1 LATRL
6 TRAERAAATR
16 RDLLEV
22 AERRFFADGYHGTRL
37 DDIAEEAGYTKG
49 AVYSAYHSK
58 AGLFLALYDRVVD
71 QRIREIREL
80 LSAHQTEDDRLDAL
94 ALQPVDD
101 RNGRFLVLAIEF
113 LTHAARDGELLDA
126 IATRHDNL
134 RASLA
139 ELAPSCGPLSPQAW
153 AATTLALSNGLA
165 LERLINPR
173 GVPDDLMA
181 SVQRSLLR
189 SAGLVRPGD

>member
-37 DDIAEEAGYTKG
+37 DDVAEEAGYTKG
-49 AVYSAYHSK
+49 AVYSAYQSK
-58 AGLFLALYDRVVD
+58 AGLFLALYDEVVE
-71 QRIREIREL
+71 QRIGEIRAL
-80 LSAHQTEDDRLDAL
+80 LSAHETEDDRLAAL
-94 ALQPVDD
+94 ARQPVDD

-126 IATRHDNL
+126 ISTRHAQL

-139 ELAPSCGPLSPQAW
+139 DLAPSAGPLNPEAW
-153 AATTLALSNGLA
+153 AVMTLALSNGLA
-165 LERLINPR
+165 LERLINPQ
-173 GVPDDLMA
+173 GVPGDLMA
-181 SVQRSLLR
+181 SVQRSIVTSGG
-189 SAGLVRPGD
+189 SAGLDA

>member
-1 LATRL
+1 MATRL

-37 DDIAEEAGYTKG
+37 DDVAEEAGYTKG
-49 AVYSAYHSK
+49 AVYSAYQSK
-58 AGLFLALYDRVVD
+58 AGLFLALYDQIVE

-80 LSAHQTEDDRLDAL
+80 LSEHETEDGRLDAL
-94 ALQPVDD
+94 ARAPVDD
-101 RNGRFLVLAIEF
+101 RNGRFLILAIEF
-113 LTHAARDGELLDA
+113 LTHAARDEGLLDA
-126 IATRHDNL
+126 ISQRHEHL

-139 ELAPSCGPLSPQAW
+139 GLAPSHGPLAPEAW
-153 AATTLALSNGLA
+153 AVMTLALSNGLA

-173 GVPDDLMA
+173 GVPGDLMA
-181 SVQRSLLR
+181 SIQRSVVPPLR
-189 SAGLVRPGD
+189 GSDA

>member
-1 LATRL
+1 VATRL

-49 AVYSAYHSK
+49 AVYSAYQSK

-71 QRIREIREL
+71 QRIGEIREL
-80 LSAHQTEDDRLDAL
+80 LSAYRTEDDRLDAL
-94 ALQPVDD
+94 ARQPVDD

-113 LTHAARDGELLDA
+113 LTHAAHDGDLLDA
-126 IATRHDNL
+126 ITARHDNL
-134 RASLA
+134 RANLA
-139 ELAPSCGPLSPQAW
+139 KLAPSDGPLSPQAW
-153 AATTLALSNGLA
+153 AAMTLALSNGLA
-165 LERLINPR
+165 LERLINPL

-181 SVQRSLLR
+181 SVQRSIVR
-189 SAGLVRPGD
+189 SAAAGRPGD